1 MKPRATRAMQQLI
14 AQIRL
19 TFPFDLPRAQICGDE
34 CRGCSIKLLGF
45 LETELDGWEERLAAG
60 ERPGLAEMSQ
70 LIRVTRKIGR
80 VLHKAGLMELPPAAG
95 GR

>member
-1 MKPRATRAMQQLI
+1 MQQLI
-14 AQIRL
+14 DQVRL
-19 TFPFDLPRAQICGDE
+19 TFPFGLPRAQICGDE

-45 LETELDGWEERLAAG
+45 LETELDGWEDRLAAG
-60 ERPGLAEMSQ
+60 ERPGLAELSQ

-80 VLHKAGLMELPPAAG
+80 VLHNAGLMDLPPASG